1 MLPTLLLT
9 PLIRNKVSLLKVIVV
24 EEEEAIVA
32 TEEKELTTKEEV
44 ADTTLRIQMRRRVST
59 VISQTM

>member
-1 MLPTLLLT
+1 
-9 PLIRNKVSLLKVIVV
+9 V

-44 ADTTLRIQMRRRVST
+44 ADTTLRIQMRRRVSI

>member
-24 EEEEAIVA
+24 EEEEAIGA
-32 TEEKELTTKEEV
+32 TEEKEVTTKEEV
-44 ADTTLRIQMRRRVST
+44 ADTTLRI
-59 VISQTM
+59 

>member
-1 MLPTLLLT
+1 
-9 PLIRNKVSLLKVIVV
+9 V